1 MIASGMGFINNDGYT
16 SDYLGELKLASIKMV
31 SKSKCKSLE
40 FPGSSFKGMSS
51 FEFPHNK
58 FNAQME

>member
-16 SDYLGELKLASIKMV
+16 SDFMSELKLASIQML

-40 FPGSSFKGMSS
+40 FPGSSFKGTSS
-51 FEFPHNK
+51 FEFLHDK
-58 FNAQME
+58 FTFQME